1 MMYKEFIELIG
12 GEKISCED
20 YQKVETVYMYH
31 PLIGEVE
38 PKKQILKFWKLGGMA
53 LINDMLNTAEAIKDK
68 QSKINSLEH
77 EIDMATRES
86 QEKVELVWINLN
98 QKIAVYNESIK
109 QLKKELSNLTGIK

>member
-20 YQKVETVYMYH
+20 YQKVEVVYMYH
-31 PLIGEVE
+31 PLIGEAE
-38 PKKQILKFWKLGGMA
+38 PKKQILNFWKLGGMA

-77 EIDMATRES
+77 EIDMATREA